1 MKKTFVLAHSTARQN
16 AIAFIAAAPAG
27 HCVTVSEPTR
37 TLEQN
42 AALWSKL
49 GEIAAQV
56 VWHGRKLSP
65 ESWKTI
71 FTASLKK
78 QDVVPGIDGGFV
90 VMGTSTSRIPPGVCG
105 DRDQDGPDPRDR
117 VHVTVTGIDER
128 RPV

>member
-1 MKKTFVLAHSTARQN
+1 MKRTFILAHDQARQN

-37 TLEQN
+37 SLEQN
-42 AALWSKL
+42 AALWAKL
-49 GEIAAQV
+49 GEVAAQV

-90 VMGTSTSRIPPGVCG
+90 VMGTSTSRMSKRELSDLLELITAFGAQQGV
-105 DRDQDGPDPRDR
+105 QF
-117 VHVTVTGIDER
+117 DEV
-128 RPV
+128 PA